1 MAGNT
6 EQKKAG
12 NETPATAPPAPS
24 GGLKAMLPLIVTIVL
39 MPVLAF
45 VMTNYVLLP
54 KLTVAAGRAA
64 PGGEHGTVPE
74 HSGESGAGEHGAPAE
89 SAHGGDHGETAP
101 LKSAKGKTRVAMG
114 KLVVNVAGSLGSR
127 LLLCSITLV
136 GTASDFKSAVESN
149 DDMLRDLASSVLA
162 SKTISDLEK
171 PDARNLIRAELMS
184 QFNASLRRGLV
195 EEIYIT
201 ELAIQ

>member
-6 EQKKAG
+6 EQKKSG
-12 NETPATAPPAPS
+12 TEITPGQPPAQS
-24 GGLKAMLPLIVTIVL
+24 GGLKAMLPMILTIVL

-54 KLTVAAGRAA
+54 KLTVAMGRSA
-64 PGGEHGTVPE
+64 PDETHGGEQAQDDGGH
-74 HSGESGAGEHGAPAE
+74 GESAAGHGATAGAG
-89 SAHGGDHGETAP
+89 HGETAA
-101 LKSAKGKTRVAMG
+101 LKSGKGKTKVAMG
-114 KLVVNVAGSLGSR
+114 KLVVNVSGSLGSR
-127 LLLCSITLV
+127 LLLCSVTLM
-136 GTASDFKSAVESN
+136 GTAMDFKSVVEEN

-171 PDARNLIRAELMS
+171 PDSRNLIRAELTS